1 LVQNDGLV
9 FKLEMAFWGLEL
21 PLKLFEHPGA
31 LGVEILAAVAG
42 VDIGLLFAN
51 LDVHRLVLLE

>member
-1 LVQNDGLV
+1 
-9 FKLEMAFWGLEL
+9 MAFWGLEL